1 MIVAIFICYR
11 IQFSS
16 FHAIKSIPGIAFLFF
31 PSSFPLRQSYPSIF
45 LSKLSLFLILS
56 IHLSVCVSISLTF
69 SLCFL
74 SSVRLWND
82 KADWAK
88 LRQKI
93 LDSPMSELDV
103 VMLERELTKCNK
115 TMFLASKGLPNNKVV
130 TKLKLSLE
138 EFNPVLPLGTYLL
151 SSRFPQFCHLF
162 ESALFLFFFFTSY
175 KYLKSCTKIQF

>member
-1 MIVAIFICYR
+1 MIVAILICYR

-103 VMLERELTKCNK
+103 VMLERELQLCNYFVIRQALRGEEHGFV
-115 TMFLASKGLPNNKVV
+115 TFSK
-130 TKLKLSLE
+130 
-138 EFNPVLPLGTYLL
+138 LPLKHDY
-151 SSRFPQFCHLF
+151 
-162 ESALFLFFFFTSY
+162 
-175 KYLKSCTKIQF
+175 IQFAHRRI

>member
-1 MIVAIFICYR
+1 MY
-11 IQFSS
+11 
-16 FHAIKSIPGIAFLFF
+16 L
-31 PSSFPLRQSYPSIF
+31 F
-45 LSKLSLFLILS
+45 LSHSP
-56 IHLSVCVSISLTF
+56 SVSSPQSVSISLTF
-69 SLCFL
+69 SFCFL

-151 SSRFPQFCHLF
+151 SLRFPQFCHLLSQYSSSSSF
-162 ESALFLFFFFTSY
+162 SPP
-175 KYLKSCTKIQF
+175 INI